1 MVLVGFRDSRGTDPE
16 LWKFYRNG
24 PKNPLVFQK
33 TIWIFFKDSKTHL
46 LISLVFITRC
56 KPFTQKGN
64 KMLFFKKKFDKIS
77 KHNELF
83 HFIRCC
89 LQQTVP
95 SVCHISCQT
104 GLHLFLHYSCIEHLS
119 VSHLH
124 NNHIIDHFKI

>member
-1 MVLVGFRDSRGTDPE
+1 MGQRTHLCFRKLYGFSSKTLKPIYLFRLFSLQGV
-16 LWKFYRNG
+16 
-24 PKNPLVFQK
+24 NPLLRRETK
-33 TIWIFFKDSKTHL
+33 
-46 LISLVFITRC
+46 C
-56 KPFTQKGN
+56 Y
-64 KMLFFKKKFDKIS
+64 FFKKKFDKIS

-104 GLHLFLHYSCIEHLS
+104 GLHLFLHYRCIEHLS

-124 NNHIIDHFKI
+124 NNHIIDHFKIWYTPWVLTNRNESEVSAL